1 MKKVFEIEY
10 PDVLEEGFI
19 TPERLK
25 SALISECFNTVIT
38 IREISKKEN
47 IGFQSETFDGI
58 NKQLLGTKE
67 VLGTDYLGR
76 CLEEKILENL

>member
-25 SALISECFNTVIT
+25 SALISECFVSEGIT
-38 IREISKKEN
+38 IKEITKKEIS
-47 IGFQSETFDGI
+47 T
-58 NKQLLGTKE
+58 
-67 VLGTDYLGR
+67 
-76 CLEEKILENL
+76 EKLLENL